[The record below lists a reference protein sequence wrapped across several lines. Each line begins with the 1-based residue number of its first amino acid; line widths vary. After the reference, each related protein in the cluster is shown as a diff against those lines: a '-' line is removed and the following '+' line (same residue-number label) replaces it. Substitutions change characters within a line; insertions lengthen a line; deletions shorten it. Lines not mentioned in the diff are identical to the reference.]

1 MLHIPKIDNFLKIV
15 MDEEMEDFLAIDFS
29 EYIKSIRE
37 EQNLRKVANLL
48 YIFLAKRNEIENM
61 CNRILLIVVYITII
75 LRC

>member
-1 MLHIPKIDNFLKIV
+1 
-15 MDEEMEDFLAIDFS
+15 MEDFLAIDFS

-48 YIFLAKRNEIENM
+48 YIFLTKRNEIENM